1 MKILIVE
8 DEPELSAS
16 IVSYL
21 QQEQYRCETALNFLE
36 GQNKIIDC
44 HYDCVIVDIGLP
56 GGNGL
61 ELIRLL
67 KSMKRNDGIIVISA
81 NSALNDKLLG
91 LNLGADDYL
100 AKPFH
105 LSELSARLNSVIRRR
120 NFQGSSTFQFNEL
133 QVHIDDKTVLVHG
146 KPLTLN
152 KKELD
157 LLLFLVANKNRII
170 SKSSISEHLS
180 QDESGYFRGYDVV
193 YAHMKNLKRKLTE
206 AGSRDY
212 IKTIYGVGYKL
223 ECYEAAG

>member
-8 DEPELSAS
+8 DEPELSGS
-16 IVSYL
+16 IASYL
-21 QQEQYRCETALNFLE
+21 QHEQYRCETVLDFPEAK
-36 GQNKIIDC
+36 NKIIDFQ
-44 HYDCVIVDIGLP
+44 YDCVIVDVGLP

-61 ELIRLL
+61 ELIKLI

-81 NSALNDKLLG
+81 NSGLNDKLMG

-120 NFQGSSTFQFNEL
+120 NFQGSSTFNFNEL
-133 QVHIDDKTVLVHG
+133 QVNIDDKTVLVHS
-146 KPLTLN
+146 KPLSLN

-157 LLLFLVANKNRII
+157 LLLFLVANKNRVI
-170 SKSSISEHLS
+170 SKSAISEHLS
-180 QDESGYFRGYDVV
+180 QDESGYYRGYDVV
-193 YAHMKNLKRKLTE
+193 YAHMKNLKKKLAE
-206 AGSRDY
+206 AGSKDY
-212 IKTIYGVGYKL
+212 IKTIYGVGYKF